1 MDNHTP
7 VSPNHLEKRY
17 NEGIRK
23 ITWRDKLIKMALG
36 ALLIDWKKLE
46 MMIWKPTTGSMMNAS
61 RMPFTAIDLRPG
73 SDVNALT
80 SSPGNNSQTTNPIT
94 IIRVPTRSVSRS
106 VAFMRFYF

>member
-36 ALLIDWKKLE
+36 ALLIDWEKIGNDDLE
-46 MMIWKPTTGSMMNAS
+46 TDHRQHDECQPNAFHS
-61 RMPFTAIDLRPG
+61 H
-73 SDVNALT
+73 
-80 SSPGNNSQTTNPIT
+80 
-94 IIRVPTRSVSRS
+94 
-106 VAFMRFYF
+106 

>member
-46 MMIWKPTTGSMMNAS
+46 MMMYGVVLLLLKQKKHLIH
-61 RMPFTAIDLRPG
+61 
-73 SDVNALT
+73 
-80 SSPGNNSQTTNPIT
+80 
-94 IIRVPTRSVSRS
+94 
-106 VAFMRFYF
+106 